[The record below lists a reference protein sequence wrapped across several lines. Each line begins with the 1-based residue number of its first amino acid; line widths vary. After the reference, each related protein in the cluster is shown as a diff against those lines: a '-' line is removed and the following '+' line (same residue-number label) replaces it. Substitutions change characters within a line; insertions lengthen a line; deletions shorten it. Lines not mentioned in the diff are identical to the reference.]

1 MGGEWLLIRCKCGHS
16 FGSQNLHSANCY
28 HCHSNNKLSIIA
40 KFETNSDLALAV
52 SAMNLPKG
60 LHKEFSKKMEI
71 ERQKNI
77 KSQSNSDGGGEMML
91 RIIKNSL
98 GDNGDLSLESV
109 INTMMKEGFDNTTA
123 EQIIGQAEMQ
133 GLLIRVDSDTWNWL
147 G

>member
-1 MGGEWLLIRCKCGHS
+1 M
-16 FGSQNLHSANCY
+16 
-28 HCHSNNKLSIIA
+28 
-40 KFETNSDLALAV
+40 
-52 SAMNLPKG
+52 
-60 LHKEFSKKMEI
+60 
-71 ERQKNI
+71 QKNI

-98 GDNGDLSLESV
+98 GDNGNLSLESV

>member
-1 MGGEWLLIRCKCGHS
+1 
-16 FGSQNLHSANCY
+16 
-28 HCHSNNKLSIIA
+28 
-40 KFETNSDLALAV
+40 
-52 SAMNLPKG
+52 MNLPKG

-98 GDNGDLSLESV
+98 GDNGNLSLESV

>member
-52 SAMNLPKG
+52 SAMNLPKR

-98 GDNGDLSLESV
+98 GDDGNLSLESV

>member
-28 HCHSNNKLSIIA
+28 HCHSNQKLSIIA

-77 KSQSNSDGGGEMML
+77 KSQSNSGGGGEMML
-91 RIIKNSL
+91 RIIKISL
-98 GDNGDLSLESV
+98 GDNGNLSLESV